1 MCSCSRAHQQHW
13 FRWTGRM
20 LSSPW
25 LMDDSLGLSLN
36 SHTLEYTCLPGAEIV
51 PKSYWNWRVF
61 SACKKICIF
70 LFGVFPKGVD
80 QHMSSA
86 SVQAPIL
93 WPRLSYSHNPKEYCC
108 QVTSSSNMRSNS
120 MIVILSPTTVSSSW
134 GSKTKKYSHQIQVV
148 PSLCSKVAFVKDD
161 KLSQLKVAI
170 GCLTGKAKH
179 LSQICCVHLLP
190 NPRNQS
196 FKWHQMAD
204 AKCIQILDLM
214 GKVPKGI
221 KRVK

>member
-134 GSKTKKYSHQIQVV
+134 GSKQKNIRTK
-148 PSLCSKVAFVKDD
+148 SK
-161 KLSQLKVAI
+161 
-170 GCLTGKAKH
+170 
-179 LSQICCVHLLP
+179 
-190 NPRNQS
+190 S
-196 FKWHQMAD
+196 FLASAQ
-204 AKCIQILDLM
+204 
-214 GKVPKGI
+214 
-221 KRVK
+221 R